1 QYLDG
6 IEFSNFAFSANHRF
20 VAVHH
25 KNGFLHLVDFHGT
38 RVRKIAS
45 VPDDFKRVDLVFS
58 PAEQFLLVLDAE
70 KGGNNYLIETET
82 GGIRKKIK
90 GIVEFHAFSAQ
101 DEVFVF
107 ATDQKETG
115 ICDLQSRQPF
125 QVLKKTKAIALAP
138 DGRRLLA
145 RKDDK
150 EILWDIS
157 AARPLPGFEMNI
169 FAREE
174 GLQFSPDSKILAL
187 WKEGSVAFWDVMGG
201 KQLDK
206 PIPVP
211 GFGEAAFSPDSKLL
225 LVKGYDKRIYDKLLV
240 LDLQGIRWQK
250 KIDWNPQFLINTPDS
265 SFLVARNKSTG
276 ALATHE
282 YEVIDL
288 LTGATRT
295 TIKVGVSST
304 AELFG
309 NGKYL
314 AVF

>member
-1 QYLDG
+1 
-6 IEFSNFAFSANHRF
+6 
-20 VAVHH
+20 
-25 KNGFLHLVDFHGT
+25 
-38 RVRKIAS
+38 
-45 VPDDFKRVDLVFS
+45 
-58 PAEQFLLVLDAE
+58 
-70 KGGNNYLIETET
+70 
-82 GGIRKKIK
+82 
-90 GIVEFHAFSAQ
+90 
-101 DEVFVF
+101 
-107 ATDQKETG
+107 
-115 ICDLQSRQPF
+115 
-125 QVLKKTKAIALAP
+125 
-138 DGRRLLA
+138 
-145 RKDDK
+145 
-150 EILWDIS
+150 
-157 AARPLPGFEMNI
+157 MNT

-187 WKEGSVAFWDVMGG
+187 WKEGSMAFWDVMGG

-295 TIKVGVSST
+295 TIKVRVSST
-304 AELFG
+304 AKLFG

-314 AVF
+314 AVFEQNVQEPNLLAQPLGKWWAQNPSLKDQVKVVDLASGKSLAAVPANNFMDVNFRRFMPQYLVSDDGRTLIVANPLEESWLVQCWTIPPHPPWTWVVGPPLGILLLAFAFRWLKRQKSTQGIIPQVDVSTDS